1 MDPAAYLA
9 SRGVLYRRS
18 FLAAGFTVAQYRRLA
33 AEHLLVR
40 RGVVVHREAPPAL
53 RTAASLGGA
62 LTCASAAEPFGLW
75 LRDSSPALHLSFTAG
90 HSGRSSSGLIRHRR
104 FGDRPLA
111 ADPVL
116 PLPEVCAHALSCLP
130 PNDSVAL
137 VESAVVL
144 HGLSL
149 SDVRP
154 LLGHRHGAGALSAL
168 NDVRGDAGSIIEVHL
183 RRVLDSMG
191 LRYETQVL
199 IPGVGRVDFLV
210 EGFLIIE
217 TDGWQWHGNREQWRR
232 DMDRDT
238 ASLGD
243 GYVSLRF
250 RAEQVWSAPEYVR
263 SSITSAFERFR
274 WLLRNS

>member
-1 MDPAAYLA
+1 MYLTTQ
-9 SRGVLYRRS
+9 GVVYRRS
-18 FLAAGFTVAQYRRLA
+18 FLAAGFTIAQYRRLA

-40 RGVVVHREAPPAL
+40 RGIVVHREATPAL

-62 LTCASAAEPFGLW
+62 LTCASAAEHFGLW
-75 LRDSSPALHLSFTAG
+75 LRNTPSALHLSFTG
-90 HSGRSSSGLIRHRR
+90 GRPGRSASGIIRHRR

-111 ADPVL
+111 ADPLL
-116 PLPEVCAHALSCLP
+116 PLAEVCAHALACLP

-144 HGLSL
+144 HSL
-149 SDVRP
+149 SVSAVHA

-168 NDVRGDAGSIIEVHL
+168 KEVRGDPGSILEVHL

-191 LRYETQVL
+191 LRYETQRL

-232 DMDRDT
+232 DMDRDA
-238 ASLGD
+238 ASLRD
-243 GYVSLRF
+243 GYVSLHF
-250 RAEQVWSAPEYVR
+250 RAEQVWKAPEYVR
-263 SSITSAFERFR
+263 TSITSAFERFR
-274 WLLRNS
+274 WLLRNN